1 MIPCLVVRG
10 EANALVLRKLLEP
23 EFGPELRVLGTDV
36 FSESV
41 SLARSVL
48 SNRKAI
54 VALVAGTRSTE
65 LQKIREL
72 HRFLVYA
79 LVQIECPDLWKVVLV
94 VPDTEVMLFQDRNV
108 LRQVLGREPTDE
120 ELTRGQ
126 TEPVQLLEEVLGLK
140 NNILRDEELCRRL
153 ASVDV
158 SCLAEHPVVQQVRR
172 FFRDHREGR
181 STLSL

>member
-10 EANALVLRKLLEP
+10 EANALVLRRLLEP
-23 EFGPELRVLGTDV
+23 EFGHALQVLGTDF

-54 VALVAGTRSTE
+54 VALVAGTRSAE

-94 VPDTEVMLFQDRNV
+94 VPDTEVMLFQNRGV
-108 LRQVLGREPTDE
+108 LCQVLGREPTGVE
-120 ELTRGQ
+120 WNRGQ
-126 TEPVQLLEEVLGLK
+126 TEPLQVLEEVFGLK
-140 NNILRDEELCRRL
+140 EIRLDKELCRRL
-153 ASVDV
+153 ESVDV

-181 STLSL
+181 STLTL

>member
-1 MIPCLVVRG
+1 MIPCLIVRG
-10 EANALVLRKLLEP
+10 EANALMFRKLLEP
-23 EFGPELRVLGTDV
+23 EFGRELRVLGTDV

-48 SNRKAI
+48 GNRKAI
-54 VALVAGTRSTE
+54 VALVAGTRSAE

-94 VPDTEVMLFQDRNV
+94 APDTEVMLFQDRG
-108 LRQVLGREPTDE
+108 LLGQVLGREPTE
-120 ELTRGQ
+120 EEWGRGR
-126 TEPVQLLEEVLGLK
+126 TEPLQVLEEVFGLK
-140 NNILRDEELCRRL
+140 MRRLDAELCRRL
-153 ASVDV
+153 EKVDV
-158 SCLAEHPVVQQVRR
+158 SSLSEHPAVQQVRQ

-181 STLSL
+181 SALSL

>member
-54 VALVAGTRSTE
+54 VALVAGTRSAE
-65 LQKIREL
+65 RQKIREL
-72 HRFLVYA
+72 YRFLIYA
-79 LVQIECPDLWKVVLV
+79 LVQIDYPDLWKVVLV
-94 VPDTEVMLFQDRNV
+94 VPEAEVLLFQERGV
-108 LRQVLGREPTDE
+108 LSQVLGREPTDE
-120 ELTRGQ
+120 ELTRGR
-126 TEPVQLLEEVLGLK
+126 TEPLLVLEELLGFK
-140 NNILRDEELCRRL
+140 KLRLDEELCRRL
-153 ASVDV
+153 EKVDV
-158 SCLAEHPVVQQVRR
+158 SALAGHPAVQQVRQ

-181 STLSL
+181 SSLSI

>member
-10 EANALVLRKLLEP
+10 EVNALMLRKLLEP

-54 VALVAGTRSTE
+54 VALVAGTRSAE

-79 LVQIECPDLWKVVLV
+79 LVQVEYTDLWKVVLV
-94 VPDTEVMLFQDRNV
+94 VPDAEVMLFQDRSV
-108 LRQVLGREPTDE
+108 LRQVLGREPTE
-120 ELTRGQ
+120 EEWTRGQ
-126 TEPVQLLEEVLGLK
+126 TEPLRVLEEVFGLQRIRLDK
-140 NNILRDEELCRRL
+140 ELCRRL
-153 ASVDV
+153 ETVDV
-158 SCLAEHPVVQQVRR
+158 SCLAGHSVVQQVRR
-172 FFRDHREGR
+172 FFQDHREGR
-181 STLSL
+181 STLVF

>member
-1 MIPCLVVRG
+1 MIPCLVLRG
-10 EANALVLRKLLEP
+10 EANASVFRKLLEP
-23 EFGPELRVLGTDV
+23 EFEGALRVLGTDV

-54 VALVAGTRSTE
+54 VALVAGTQSAE

-94 VPDTEVMLFQDRNV
+94 VPDAEVLLFQDRGV
-108 LRQVLGREPTDE
+108 LRQVLGREPTEE
-120 ELTRGQ
+120 ELTRGRCD
-126 TEPVQLLEEVLGLK
+126 PVPVLEELFGLK
-140 NNILRDEELCRRL
+140 RRPLDKELCRRL
-153 ASVDV
+153 EKVDV
-158 SCLAEHPVVQQVRR
+158 SSLAEHPAVQQVRQ

-181 STLSL
+181 SSLSL

>member
-10 EANALVLRKLLEP
+10 EVNALVLRKLLEP

-54 VALVAGTRSTE
+54 VALVAGTRSAE

-79 LVQIECPDLWKVVLV
+79 LVQVDYTDLWKVVLV
-94 VPDTEVMLFQDRNV
+94 VPDAEVMLFQDRNV
-108 LRQVLGREPTDE
+108 LRQVLGREPTE
-120 ELTRGQ
+120 EEWTRGQ
-126 TEPVQLLEEVLGLK
+126 TEPLRVLEAVFGLER
-140 NNILRDEELCRRL
+140 IPLDEELCRRL
-153 ASVDV
+153 EPVDV
-158 SCLAEHPVVQQVRR
+158 SCLAGHFVVQQVRE
-172 FFRDHREGR
+172 FFQAHREGR
-181 STLSL
+181 TTLVF

>member
-23 EFGPELRVLGTDV
+23 EFGPELRVLGTDF

-54 VALVAGTRSTE
+54 VALVADTRSTE
-65 LQKIREL
+65 LQRIREL

-94 VPDTEVMLFQDRNV
+94 VPDTEILLFQNRDV
-108 LRQVLGREPTDE
+108 LRQVLGREPTE
-120 ELTRGQ
+120 EEWTRGQ
-126 TEPVQLLEEVLGLK
+126 TEPLRVLEEVFGLK
-140 NNILRDEELCRRL
+140 EIRLDKELCRRL
-153 ASVDV
+153 ETVDV
-158 SCLAEHPVVQQVRR
+158 SCLSEHPAVQQVRQ

>member
-41 SLARSVL
+41 CLARSVL
-48 SNRKAI
+48 GNRKAI
-54 VALVAGTRSTE
+54 VALVAGTRSAE
-65 LQKIREL
+65 LHKIREL

-79 LVQIECPDLWKVVLV
+79 LVQVEDTDLWKVVLV
-94 VPDTEVMLFQDRNV
+94 VPEAEVMLFQDRNV
-108 LRQVLGREPTDE
+108 LRQVLGREPTE
-120 ELTRGQ
+120 EEWTRGQ
-126 TEPVQLLEEVLGLK
+126 SEPLQVLKAVFGLE
-140 NNILRDEELCRRL
+140 NNILLDEELCRRL
-153 ASVDV
+153 ETVDV
-158 SCLAEHPVVQQVRR
+158 SCLAGHSVVQQVRQ

-181 STLSL
+181 STLVF

>member
-54 VALVAGTRSTE
+54 VALVAGTRSAE
-65 LQKIREL
+65 LQKIRDL

-79 LVQIECPDLWKVVLV
+79 LVQIENTDLWKVVLV
-94 VPDTEVMLFQDRNV
+94 VPDTEVMLFQDRGV

-120 ELTRGQ
+120 EWTRGQ
-126 TEPVQLLEEVLGLK
+126 SEPLRVLEEVLGLK
-140 NNILRDEELCRRL
+140 NNVMLDEELCRRL
-153 ASVDV
+153 EPVDV
-158 SCLAEHPVVQQVRR
+158 SCLAGHFVVQQVRE
-172 FFRDHREGR
+172 FFQAHREGR
-181 STLSL
+181 TTLVF